1 MKTILYTPYDCL
13 LKINDKDWFLNK
25 NESFVFEDARKI
37 SVFPTQKSG
46 RYSFNVDLSSISNTI
61 YYSAV
66 QKENE
71 VLIFLLDGIISENV
85 DIFSFANSGAKSSVE
100 IGKENI
106 IFKTQKHTKNITLP
120 RNIKDIKCGNI
131 FDIDYAC
138 FSDNLSK
145 YIILYNTKT
154 NKTKLFQGD
163 EIELKEYGFV
173 VTNQSNKFYKKIVE
187 EYVVDKDGLKSKSK
201 VFSKNENNHS
211 SIAFKFMSAIKVKDW
226 EGAHSLLCDNL
237 KSSLSADALKIYF
250 KDIGYIF
257 SIDNQTIFALSNG
270 ENVIYNFSIEN
281 DKIAEIND
289 NF

>member
-85 DIFSFANSGAKSSVE
+85 DIFSFANSSAKSSVE

-131 FDIDYAC
+131 FDIDYVC
-138 FSDNLSK
+138 FADNLSK
-145 YIILYNTKT
+145 YIILYNAKT

-163 EIELKEYGFV
+163 DIELKEDGFV
-173 VTNQSNKFYKKIVE
+173 VTSQNKFYKKIVE
-187 EYVVDKDGLKSKSK
+187 EYIVDKDGLKSKSK
-201 VFSKNENNHS
+201 TFSQKEESNTS
-211 SIAFKFMSAIKVKDW
+211 SVAFKFMSAVKVKDW
-226 EGAHSLLCDNL
+226 EGAFMLLGDNL
-237 KSSLSADALKIYF
+237 KSSLSISTLKTYF
-250 KDIGYIF
+250 KDINYIY
-257 SIDNQTIFALSNG
+257 SIDEQTIFALSNG

-289 NF
+289 NL